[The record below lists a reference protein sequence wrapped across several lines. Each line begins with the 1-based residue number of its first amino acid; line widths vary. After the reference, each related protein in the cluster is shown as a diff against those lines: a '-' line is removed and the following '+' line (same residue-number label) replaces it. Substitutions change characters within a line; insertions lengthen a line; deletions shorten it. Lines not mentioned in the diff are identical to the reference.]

1 MCEQTSWF
9 RRSPRLVRKTVQLC
23 LKLNGSVIKLHAIT
37 NLPSWRNKYKQVR
50 GRNELLYSWKLFF
63 DYLEQSL
70 SNQLS
75 KAEKETTTIIIDAC
89 LARPKR
95 KKSSKIIVSIISH
108 WILTQPVYDPFGSR
122 IMHKLTSSPPLSI
135 PYLPKSTLISS
146 TALHPCLR

>member
-1 MCEQTSWF
+1 MTDD
-9 RRSPRLVRKTVQLC
+9 PHNRKTVQLC

-89 LARPKR
+89 LARPK
-95 KKSSKIIVSIISH
+95 KKKVIKNHRQHHLSLDFN
-108 WILTQPVYDPFGSR
+108 LTRLQPFRFPYHAHTNLLPSFVNTIFAQVNSNL
-122 IMHKLTSSPPLSI
+122 IHSSPSMFEI
-135 PYLPKSTLISS
+135 EI
-146 TALHPCLR
+146 